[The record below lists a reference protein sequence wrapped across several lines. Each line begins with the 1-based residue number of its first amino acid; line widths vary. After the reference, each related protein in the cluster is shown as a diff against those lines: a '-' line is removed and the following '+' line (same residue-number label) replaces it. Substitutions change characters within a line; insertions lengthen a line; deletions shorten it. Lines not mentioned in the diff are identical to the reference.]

1 MVRVMEPF
9 IWHIGG
15 AGWGRMWGEGCRQ
28 EKGGKKSKNRLTIAF
43 FAGTAAEKVI
53 EPLLIWRS
61 ATPHYFKNIKTREH
75 PHGIY
80 Y

>member
-1 MVRVMEPF
+1 MVRGMESF

-15 AGWGRMWGEGCRQ
+15 AGGEKRGEGQ

-61 ATPHYFKNIKTREH
+61 ATPHYFKNFKTREH